1 MSESGV
7 LEQIF
12 NSSNFNYLPR
22 ALTAANMRQEVIANN
37 VANVNTPNFKKSVVE
52 FEELLAREIYGE
64 EDDRK
69 LKMARTH
76 DKHLPYVPLEF
87 RAEPTISQ
95 DNSTVMRVDD
105 NNVDIDIE
113 MASLAKNQLYYNAI
127 VTQFGGHVSRMK
139 AAITSNGQ

>member
-1 MSESGV
+1 M

-22 ALTAANMRQEVIANN
+22 AMTAASIRQEVIANN
-37 VANVNTPNFKKSVVE
+37 LANVNTPNYKKSVVE

-64 EDDRK
+64 EPDGK
-69 LKMARTH
+69 LKLVRTH
-76 DKHLPYVPLEF
+76 DKHLPPEDLPF
-87 RAEPTISQ
+87 HAEPKIVE
-95 DNSTVMRVDD
+95 DNSTTMRVDD

-127 VTQFGGHVSRMK
+127 VTEFGGHVSRLK
-139 AAITSNGQ
+139 NAITSNGQ